1 MTTDLIGEK
10 TISSDFGGFTAAVI
24 SPMEFP
30 LIMKNEIQVKPG
42 TDLINNFTIKNVINR
57 LKENDQ
63 TTANF
68 TGFELVFLE

>member
-1 MTTDLIGEK
+1 MGQKYLQVTKSLFTPRTD
-10 TISSDFGGFTAAVI
+10 V
-24 SPMEFP
+24 
-30 LIMKNEIQVKPG
+30 
-42 TDLINNFTIKNVINR
+42 INNFTIKNVINR